1 MYWILA
7 WPVSS
12 GHFGFKVGN
21 SSICIYLASTAEQ
34 DKGEGSWIWYCWS
47 KWQYVS
53 IVLGGNRRDIYSQE
67 VLLGYFAGEKR
78 KWKLLTCVW
87 LFVIPWTV
95 ALQAPLSMEF
105 LMQECWSGLP
115 FLTPGDLPNPGI
127 EHVSFEP
134 FALTDG
140 FCTTDATWETL
151 PYSSAVK
158 NPPANAEDVGSIPS
172 QGTKIPHAMGKL

>member
-1 MYWILA
+1 
-7 WPVSS
+7 
-12 GHFGFKVGN
+12 
-21 SSICIYLASTAEQ
+21 
-34 DKGEGSWIWYCWS
+34 
-47 KWQYVS
+47 
-53 IVLGGNRRDIYSQE
+53 
-67 VLLGYFAGEKR
+67 
-78 KWKLLTCVW
+78 
-87 LFVIPWTV
+87 
-95 ALQAPLSMEF
+95 
-105 LMQECWSGLP
+105 MQECWSGLP

-172 QGTKIPHAMGKL
+172 QGTKIPHAVGKL